1 MRGAQ
6 AESRQAG
13 AGRVRME
20 DVAAVAG
27 VSVAT
32 VSRAFGRPDTVSEA
46 LRSRV
51 LEAAERLGFRPS
63 VLAGS
68 LASARA
74 RIVGVVVPSLL
85 TSFFGMTLEA
95 LAARLGPAGY
105 QMMVGHHEYD
115 LEREEAL
122 VAASLDWS
130 PAAMV
135 VTGVTHSRGTLS
147 RLARAS
153 CPVVE
158 MWELAERPIDTA
170 VGFSNREAGRAV
182 ARHLIAGGRRRLAFV
197 GGAMAR
203 DLRAAARAQGFA
215 EAVVEAGLPPPRVQT
230 LEERSSTAGG
240 VAAFAALMDGREPP
254 EAIAFSNDFLALG
267 ALFEAQ
273 RRGMRIPG
281 DVALAGYGDL
291 EFAANATPSLT
302 TVRPPHAAIG
312 TAVAEHLLRR
322 FEDPDAGG
330 EIVDL
335 GFELVARES
344 G

>member
-1 MRGAQ
+1 
-6 AESRQAG
+6 
-13 AGRVRME
+13 ME

-32 VSRAFGRPDTVSEA
+32 VSRAFGKPDSVSPE
-46 LRSRV
+46 LRRRV
-51 LEAAERLGFRPS
+51 LESAERLGFRPS

-95 LAARLGPAGY
+95 LAGRLGPAGY

-130 PAAMV
+130 PAAIV
-135 VTGVTHSRGTLS
+135 VTGATHSRATLS
-147 RLARAS
+147 ALARAE

-158 MWELAERPIDTA
+158 MWELSERPIDTA
-170 VGFSNREAGRAV
+170 VGFSSREAGRAV
-182 ARHLIAGGRRRLAFV
+182 AHHLIAGGRRRLAFV
-197 GGAMAR
+197 GGAMGR
-203 DLRAAARAQGFA
+203 DLRAAARGQGFV
-215 EAVVEAGLPPPRVQT
+215 EAAREAGLPEPRVEA

-240 VAAFAALMDGREPP
+240 IAAFARLMDSGEPP

-273 RRGMRIPG
+273 RRGVRIPE

-291 EFAANATPSLT
+291 EFAANSTPTLT
-302 TVRPPHAAIG
+302 TVRPPHRAIG
-312 TAVAEHLLRR
+312 TAVADHLLRR
-322 FEDPDAGG
+322 FEDPEAGG
-330 EIVDL
+330 EIIDL
-335 GFELVARES
+335 GFELVARAS